1 MPLISRPLALPWEIL
16 ERVIEHSS
24 DDLDLLR
31 SFSLTCRQL
40 RPRSFTLILAQYV
53 FLNSRDKAFDFV
65 DFLLEHPKL
74 QPLIHSIII
83 SPADFRPFPLVN
95 MLPRLSTLLFTPP
108 GYQKYKF
115 HIGPNDRG
123 DLPYSEIH
131 HATINCYHLFGRRI
145 HTLSLDH
152 LSFQTSSDLFRLL
165 LAFPMT
171 TQLSCNNIFIKFTE
185 KQTPTVVRNKL
196 SKQLR
201 LQNLHVRIHS

>member
-1 MPLISRPLALPWEIL
+1 MSLISPRLPWEVI
-16 ERVIEHSS
+16 ERVIEHAH
-24 DDLDLLR
+24 DDFEVLD

-40 RPRSFTLILAQYV
+40 RPRSFALIIARYVYLDSRDRILA
-53 FLNSRDKAFDFV
+53 FSDFIQK
-65 DFLLEHPKL
+65 EHKL
-74 QPLIHSIII
+74 QPLVQSISI
-83 SPADFRPFPLVN
+83 SPADFRPFPLVH
-95 MLPRLSTLLFTPP
+95 MLPHLSTLLFTSP
-108 GYQKYKF
+108 GYRN
-115 HIGPNDRG
+115 GDDRWK
-123 DLPYSEIH
+123 LPPIKLHTTMLRSY
-131 HATINCYHLFGRRI
+131 YLFGRRI